1 MRQLRRD
8 ESFEEAFDHLFAR
21 AQQVALRVL
30 GNRAAA
36 EDVAAEAL
44 TRAFADW
51 RRVRDLEYRDAWVMR
66 VAANLA
72 IDVCRRKRPEQVV
85 TPVASEEDVIALRL
99 TLAAALHQLPRRQ
112 RDAVSLHYLGGLSDA
127 EVASALGIAVGTV
140 KAHINRGMA
149 GLRDALGD
157 DFGRLHLAS

>member
-1 MRQLRRD
+1 MRHLRRD
-8 ESFEEAFDHLFAR
+8 ESFEEAFDYLFAR
-21 AQQVALRVL
+21 AQQLALRVL
-30 GNRAAA
+30 GDRAAA

-51 RRVRDLEYRDAWVMR
+51 RHVRDLEHRDAWVLR

-72 IDVCRRKRPEQVV
+72 IDTCRRKRVPLA
-85 TPVASEEDVIALRL
+85 PAPFASEEDALVLRL
-99 TLAAALHQLPRRQ
+99 TLAAALHGLPRRQ
-112 RDAVSLHYLGGLSDA
+112 RDAVSLHYLGGLTDD

-140 KAHINRGMA
+140 KSHIHRGMA
-149 GLRDALGD
+149 GLRNALGD